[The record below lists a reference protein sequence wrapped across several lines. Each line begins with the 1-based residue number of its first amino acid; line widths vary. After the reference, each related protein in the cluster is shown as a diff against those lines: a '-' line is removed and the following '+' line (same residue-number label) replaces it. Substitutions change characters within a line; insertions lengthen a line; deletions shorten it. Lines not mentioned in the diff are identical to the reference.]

1 MTAMELYSLFIS
13 YTEKRRAGRS
23 RTLEPL
29 LISAESISEASRV
42 ASAVAD
48 FAFIVVASSILIRVV
63 GADENTEPIDDV
75 RRPTSH

>member
-1 MTAMELYSLFIS
+1 MELYSLLIS
-13 YTEKRRAGRS
+13 YTEKRGAKRG

-29 LISAESISEASRV
+29 LISAEGISEASRV

-48 FAFIVVASSILIRVV
+48 FAYIVVASSILIRVV
-63 GADENTEPIDDV
+63 GTADNAEPIGDV